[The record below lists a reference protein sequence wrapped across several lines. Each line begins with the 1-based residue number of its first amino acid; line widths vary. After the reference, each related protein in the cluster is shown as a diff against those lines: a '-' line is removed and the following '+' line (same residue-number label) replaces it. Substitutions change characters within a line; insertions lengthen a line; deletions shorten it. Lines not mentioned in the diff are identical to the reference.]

1 MPSTNNSRITLSIV
15 TCTFNSE
22 KYLDHLIESVTNQK
36 KRPFEHIFVDGGS
49 TDSTLSQIQK
59 YSDSATYKVE
69 VAKDGG
75 TGISSAMNLGASL
88 ARGSHILFLHSD
100 DYLHSIESLESLY
113 DELDPDSEWYVSNC
127 IYVDGKGA
135 ALESAPRIPRDLGDL
150 IRRNTISHPSTVMKN
165 SFLQSLGSFDT
176 SLKLAMDYDLWLKA
190 IRASQPH
197 QSASVLS
204 NFRIHDS
211 GASSSQLSNL
221 ARETLRVRLRH
232 AVRQRDR
239 IFAALVFAF
248 ELTSFRIPNL
258 RKLVLKVLGKS

>member
-1 MPSTNNSRITLSIV
+1 
-15 TCTFNSE
+15 
-22 KYLDHLIESVTNQK
+22 VTNQK
-36 KRPFEHIFVDGGS
+36 QKPLEHIFIDGGS
-49 TDSTLSQIQK
+49 TDSTLTQIRK
-59 YSDSATYKVE
+59 YSVAASYPVE

-75 TGISSAMNLGASL
+75 TGISNAMNLGASL

-100 DYLHSIESLESLY
+100 DYLNSTESLGSLY
-113 DELDPDSEWYVSNC
+113 EELDPDADWYVSNC

-135 ALESAPRIPRDLGDL
+135 ALELAPRIPRDLGDL
-150 IRRNTISHPSTVMKN
+150 IRRNTISHPSTVMKK
-165 SFLQSLGSFDT
+165 SFLQHLGSFDT

-204 NFRIHDS
+204 NFRIHES

-248 ELTSFRIPNL
+248 ELTSLRIPNL
-258 RKLVLKVLGKS
+258 RRIVLKVLGKS